1 MNRRRDLILCTLL
14 CPALPAMAQTRPF
27 RIYMIL
33 YRGETA
39 VEKGFRDYLAQHKLP
54 VELIVRNIA
63 QDTQQIPK
71 LVDEARSMNVD
82 LIYTWGTPITLAVVG
97 NYKERSAQQHVTDI
111 PILFTMVSSPEA
123 SGLVISRNAPGRN
136 FTGVVHVVPLEQ
148 QLGAIRAYL
157 PLRRMAV
164 IYNPAEINSRLN
176 VNELH
181 RAAAHDKFELI
192 ELAIPLDSHGKPI
205 AATLPALV
213 NEIAR
218 QKPDV
223 LYLRPDTFI
232 AANRKVFTA
241 AALEARLPIFAATE
255 VALRDGQALFGLVS
269 RYENVGQL
277 AGRKAEQ
284 ILIEK
289 RAPQDLPIDTLVR
302 FSYVVNMTVAKKLDL
317 YPPLK
322 VANYAEIIH

>member
-1 MNRRRDLILCTLL
+1 MNRRRDLILCALLAATL
-14 CPALPAMAQTRPF
+14 PVTAQARPY

-33 YRGETA
+33 YRGETG
-39 VEKGFRDYLAQHKLP
+39 VEKGFRDYLVQHKLP

-71 LVDEARSMNVD
+71 LIDEARSLDVD
-82 LIYTWGTPITLAVVG
+82 LLYTWGTPITLAVVG
-97 NYKERSAQQHVTDI
+97 NHKERNPQQHVTDI

-123 SGLVISRNAPGRN
+123 SGLVIARNAPGRN

-148 QLGAIRAYL
+148 QLSAIRAYL

-176 VNELH
+176 VTELH
-181 RAAAHDKFELI
+181 RAAVHDKFDLI
-192 ELAIPLDSHGKPI
+192 ELAIPLDSRGRPI
-205 AATLPALV
+205 AAALPGLV
-213 NEIAR
+213 TEIAK

-223 LYLRPDTFI
+223 LYLGPDTFI
-232 AANRKVFTA
+232 TANRKVFTTA
-241 AALEARLPIFAATE
+241 AVEARLPIFAATE

-289 RAPQDLPIDTLVR
+289 RAPQDLPIDTLMR
-302 FSYVVNMTVAKKLDL
+302 FSYVVNMAVAKKLDL